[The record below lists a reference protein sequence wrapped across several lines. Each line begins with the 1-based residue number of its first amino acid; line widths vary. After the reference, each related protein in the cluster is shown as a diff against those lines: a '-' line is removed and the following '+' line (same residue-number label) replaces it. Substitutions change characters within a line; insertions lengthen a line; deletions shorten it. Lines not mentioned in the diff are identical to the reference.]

1 MAVELD
7 LDADDL
13 SCLGARGSTENSSS
27 TATKSDV
34 EVRLKGAVGLTTP
47 CLTGASRELAVSHS
61 SSTAMLI
68 RACNGTSEYHPDIT
82 QGTEKKLNVFQ
93 TRPELAAS
101 RLVKVPAK
109 Q

>member
-1 MAVELD
+1 MAIPGVVAAELD
-7 LDADDL
+7 LEADP
-13 SCLGARGSTENSSS
+13 CLGARGSTENSSS

-68 RACNGTSEYHPDIT
+68 RACNRTTNGISSRYYTRH
-82 QGTEKKLNVFQ
+82 KKK
-93 TRPELAAS
+93 S
-101 RLVKVPAK
+101 
-109 Q
+109 